1 MDETGLEN
9 ELLATNEALPSEE
22 ERTYTMIL
30 HDEKGDNA
38 VSLYGNTG
46 QDEQDL
52 SWEPTQVTEAEL
64 SEIFSGSDNL
74 QNTFGDFDTY
84 MAYIEESSEMIE
96 AQDWFSAE
104 GIDNRGTGE
113 IIGEGEDFGGV
124 DVRNDDDNRQSDGM
138 ARQGA
143 YASWM
148 NSEENQAL
156 MQKYGIP
163 TEEFTNEKGDRFRWT
178 GTGFARVYKENRT
191 NVQDYVKLAATA
203 SLALAVAPLAGGL
216 TGALTNAGLSPAL
229 ASAAS
234 SSIMNMATQIVT
246 TGDIDIGQAIL
257 SAAGAYFQ
265 EAGLG
270 GLMGDS
276 AVGSA
281 LSDATSFVQ
290 EKVSTF
296 QDLISTGNS
305 IADAAIQAGGMN
317 MLTSFVA
324 SGEIN
329 LESALI
335 SAVSAGATTAIQNQ
349 SMQELLQAGGI
360 TSEDEFEAFLSE
372 DDELQ
377 QAFIDADVKDPF
389 LNPNYVTIGDGLMQN
404 EAGEVFNYDGD
415 SVGNMSDL
423 DVDGDGV
430 LNANDLE
437 FVEATGEY
445 RAIPQNVQDA
455 LNPIDETPA
464 LQLQDGNTYYLDAEG
479 NVYTRDQ
486 VEWRGGDTNDFVV
499 IGTDTVAGTTATYSQ
514 GSDVFYDED
523 LKIVLRGE
531 DAGIIN
537 VGTGNEFT
545 YGEQYSGNQIF
556 DDPTGIPADLGAAQY
571 SGTVRGAPGD
581 PGAEFDVYYNPE
593 TNTTY
598 LVNQADPTQVN
609 KIEDTTPEEVQEQT
623 PEDPSDPVDNEDENL
638 TGGEGGGGGNGSP
651 NENEYEEETNVDD
664 SVIDNPLLNN
674 DTTDDPNRT
683 PGSTNP
689 ENSNDTV
696 DDNTEETVDETVDD
710 SGEVVDSNGQ
720 VVENTGTPSNPNYR
734 QNQLTG
740 LLGGVIGSVSG
751 QNGDTNSSGTEDGED
766 QGDGDNPDD
775 TTIGDDT
782 GDGGDD
788 STSTGP
794 GDDEDGTGD
803 PGIDDGTGGNGPGG
817 DGNGGGGL
825 LAGGGNF
832 TPKWGELFKYT
843 DITPAQA
850 KKMAPMYEY
859 IKQTKG
865 MLS

>member
-1 MDETGLEN
+1 MEDTGLEN
-9 ELLATNEALPSEE
+9 ELLSTETEDLPSDE

-30 HDEKGDNA
+30 HDETGDNA

-46 QDEQDL
+46 EDKQDL
-52 SWEPTQVTEAEL
+52 SWEPTQVTESEL

-74 QNTFGDFDTY
+74 QNTFGSFDNY
-84 MAYIEESSEMIE
+84 MSYIEESSEMIE
-96 AQDWFSAE
+96 SQDWFSAE

-124 DVRNDDDNRQSDGM
+124 DVNLVDDNRQSDGM

-178 GTGFARVYKENRT
+178 GTGYARVYKENRT

-203 SLALAVAPLAGGL
+203 SLALAAAPLAGGL
-216 TGALTNAGLSPAL
+216 TGALTNAGLSPAI

-246 TGDIDIGQAIL
+246 TGDIDVGQAIL

-317 MLTSFVA
+317 MLTSFVS
-324 SGEIN
+324 SGEVN

-335 SAVSAGATTAIQNQ
+335 SAVSAGATTAIQDQ

-360 TSEDEFEAFLSE
+360 TSEDEFEAFMSE
-372 DDELQ
+372 QDELQ

-404 EAGEVFNYDGD
+404 TAGEVFNYDGN

-445 RAIPQNVQDA
+445 KAIPQDVQDA

-479 NVYTRDQ
+479 NVYTPDQ

-537 VGTGNEFT
+537 IGTGNEFT

-556 DDPTGIPADLGAAQY
+556 DDPTGVPSDLGAAQY

-598 LVNQADPTQVN
+598 LVNRADPTQVN

-623 PEDPSDPVDNEDENL
+623 SDVSDPVDNEEDAL
-638 TGGEGGGGGNGSP
+638 TGGPSGAGNDGSA
-651 NENEYEEETNVDD
+651 NENEYTEDTNVNDSTVVDVTNPLANSATENQEETEVT
-664 SVIDNPLLNN
+664 
-674 DTTDDPNRT
+674 DTGD
-683 PGSTNP
+683 
-689 ENSNDTV
+689 
-696 DDNTEETVDETVDD
+696 
-710 SGEVVDSNGQ
+710 VVDSNGE
-720 VVENTGTPSNPNYR
+720 VATNTGDVDPN
-734 QNQLTG
+734 
-740 LLGGVIGSVSG
+740 GGATTVSG
-751 QNGDTNSSGTEDGED
+751 QNGDTTSTGTEDNTETNGS
-766 QGDGDNPDD
+766 GDVTDE
-775 TTIGDDT
+775 TTIGNVIT
-782 GDGGDD
+782 GDGGTD
-788 STSTGP
+788 STATGP
-794 GDDEDGTGD
+794 GDDTTGTGD
-803 PGIDDGTGGNGPGG
+803 PGIDDGTGGTGGGG
-817 DGNGGGGL
+817 DGGGGGD
-825 LAGGGNF
+825 
-832 TPKWGELFKYT
+832 KGEGSPEWSDLFRYTTIQNPSLSKYAPT
-843 DITPAQA
+843 IGKVRSMFNDI
-850 KKMAPMYEY
+850 
-859 IKQTKG
+859 
-865 MLS
+865 S